1 MKICVSYYSEIG
13 GREKNEDAAAI
24 LENSNTVLG
33 IVADGLGGY
42 SGGEIASNITVKTVS
57 GNLIG
62 TPVGVV
68 SFRKA
73 IEQANQEIWEKKGQT
88 GMMSTVGA
96 VWFDDYAALAAN
108 VGDTRIYQFRNGKIM
123 YQSRDHSAAQMA
135 LRAGDIC
142 PGELRSCKE
151 RHKLTRALG
160 AQEEVFVDIAHLEL
174 QAGDAMLICSDGFW
188 EKIQEEEMAYDL
200 AGARTASDWLAHM
213 QKRLD
218 KRGAAAGDNH
228 SAVAI
233 LIKE

>member
-1 MKICVSYYSEIG
+1 MKICASYYSEIG
-13 GREKNEDAAAI
+13 GREKNEDSAAI

-62 TPVGVV
+62 APVGVV

-73 IEQANQEIWEKKGQT
+73 IEQANQEIWETKKQT

-96 VWFDDYAALAAN
+96 VWLDDYAALAAN
-108 VGDTRIYQFRNGKIM
+108 VGDTRIYQFRNGNII
-123 YQSRDHSAAQMA
+123 YQSRDHSVAQMA
-135 LRAGDIC
+135 LRAGDIR

-160 AQEEVFVDIAHLEL
+160 AQNEVFVDIAHLEL
-174 QAGDAMLICSDGFW
+174 QAGDAILVCSDGFW
-188 EKIQEEEMAYDL
+188 EKIQETEMVYDL
-200 AGARTASDWLAHM
+200 AGAATASDWLAHM
-213 QKRLD
+213 RTRLES
-218 KRGAAAGDNH
+218 RGAAIGDNH